1 MESGGANSTRFSEF
15 SKMYPIDSGALL
27 GQSQRMI
34 ELAQLG
40 TFIPSPTRPDPIATL
55 VAQGEQRV
63 PTLLPIRYSRMSQSA
78 FAFYR
83 GSAALMAND
92 LGPGPNSGL
101 QVQLCGDAHLGNFGI
116 FATADRRTIFDLND
130 FDETFPGPFE
140 WDVQRMVTSF
150 AIATANRPENCQ
162 EAVILAG
169 TVAYR
174 LAMTEF
180 AASTFVDTWYFR
192 VDAKSL
198 GAITKSGALS
208 ESGMARM
215 NKGFNAA
222 EKRDQWSAIKKLT
235 VEVDG
240 QRQFINKPPLV
251 VRLSL
256 AEGVMEAIN
265 LAFDRYKKTLLCDRR
280 ILLDRYRIV
289 DFGHKVVGVGSIG
302 LLAYIVLLQGR
313 DANDLL
319 VLQVK
324 QAVASVLEPWVPDS
338 TSESH
343 SKRVTDGQRNIQAA
357 TDAFLGWFDGDGGKS
372 YYVRQLRDKKW
383 SPDVDSFSDN
393 DLEAYAHICGSA
405 LARAHARSGNAEAIS
420 SFIGEDTSF
429 DLAMLNFAVGY
440 SQQSKADYSGFLEAI
455 SVGRISVSEPDSI
468 FSEISLRNDGAFNL
482 S

>member
-1 MESGGANSTRFSEF
+1 MNNLAILGAFV
-15 SKMYPIDSGALL
+15 A
-27 GQSQRMI
+27 
-34 ELAQLG
+34 
-40 TFIPSPTRPDPIATL
+40 SPNRLDPIATL
-55 VAQGEQRV
+55 IAQGEHRV

-78 FAFYR
+78 FSFYR

-92 LGPGPNSGL
+92 LGPRPNSGL
-101 QVQLCGDAHLGNFGI
+101 HVQLCGDAHLGNFGI
-116 FATADRRTIFDLND
+116 FATADRRTIFDVND

-150 AIATANRPENCQ
+150 AIAAANRSEECQ
-162 EAVILAG
+162 EAVIHAG
-169 TVAYR
+169 AEAYR
-174 LAMTEF
+174 LSMATF
-180 AASTFVDTWYFR
+180 ATLTFVDTWYFR

-198 GAITKSGALS
+198 REVTRSGALS

-222 EKRDQWSAIKKLT
+222 EKRDQWSAIMKLT

-240 QRQFINKPPLV
+240 QRQFVNNPPLV

-256 AEGVMEAIN
+256 AEGVMDSIN
-265 LAFDRYKKTLLCDRR
+265 RVFDRYKETLLCDRR
-280 ILLDRYRIV
+280 ILLDRYHIV

-324 QAVASVLEPWVPDS
+324 QAIESVLEPWVPS
-338 TSESH
+338 SRSESH

-357 TDAFLGWFDGDGGKS
+357 TDAFLGWVDGDGGKS

-383 SPDVDSFSDN
+383 SPDVDSFSDE
-393 DLEAYAHICGSA
+393 DLEAYAQICGGA

-420 SFIGEDTSF
+420 SLIGTDTSF
-429 DLAMLNFAVGY
+429 DVAMHDFAVSY
-440 SQQSKADYSGFLEAI
+440 ARQSKADYSEFLKAV
-455 SVGRISVSEPDSI
+455 STGAISVSEPDSAL
-468 FSEISLRNDGAFNL
+468 SEMSLRTDGAFNL
-482 S
+482 T

>member
-1 MESGGANSTRFSEF
+1 MGGEA
-15 SKMYPIDSGALL
+15 PIDTGERL

-34 ELAQLG
+34 ELAQIG
-40 TFIPSPTRPDPIATL
+40 SYIPAPDRPDSLATL
-55 VAQGEQRV
+55 IAQGEHRV
-63 PTLLPIRYSRMSQSA
+63 PTLLPIRYSRMSKSA

-83 GSAALMAND
+83 GSAAVMAND
-92 LGPGPNSGL
+92 LGPRPRSGL

-116 FATADRRTIFDLND
+116 FATADRRTIFDVND

-150 AIATANRPENCQ
+150 AIAAANRPEEYQ
-162 EAVILAG
+162 EAIILAG
-169 TVAYR
+169 AEAYR
-174 LAMTEF
+174 LAMAVF
-180 AASTFVDTWYFR
+180 ASATFVDTWYFR
-192 VDAKSL
+192 VDARSL
-198 GAITKSGALS
+198 EQITKSGALS
-208 ESGMARM
+208 ESSMAKM
-215 NKGFNAA
+215 TKGFSTA

-235 VEVDG
+235 IEVNG
-240 QRQFINKPPLV
+240 QRQFVNKPPLV

-256 AEGVMEAIN
+256 GAGVMEAIN
-265 LAFDRYKKTLLCDRR
+265 LAFDRYKETLLCDRR

-289 DFGHKVVGVGSIG
+289 DVGHKVVGVGSIG

-324 QAVASVLEPWVPDS
+324 QAIESVLEPWVPDS
-338 TSESH
+338 NSESH

-383 SPDVDSFSDN
+383 SPDVDSFSDK
-393 DLEAYAHICGSA
+393 DLEGYAHICGGA
-405 LARAHARSGNAEAIS
+405 LARAHARSGNAEEIS
-420 SFIGEDTSF
+420 AFIGEDNSF
-429 DLAMLNFAVGY
+429 DLAMLDFAVGY
-440 SQQSKADYSGFLEAI
+440 AQQANADYSEFLQAI
-455 SVGRISVSEPDSI
+455 STGKISVSEPDSI